1 MKFGK
6 HIHATHRMN
15 NEISGDPRAFHL
27 RPSSDQIPLRKN
39 SVLIKNITPVKH

>member
-15 NEISGDPRAFHL
+15 NEISGDPLAFHL
-27 RPSSDQIPLRKN
+27 RPSSDQIPLKKKFSAN
-39 SVLIKNITPVKH
+39 KKHYTC